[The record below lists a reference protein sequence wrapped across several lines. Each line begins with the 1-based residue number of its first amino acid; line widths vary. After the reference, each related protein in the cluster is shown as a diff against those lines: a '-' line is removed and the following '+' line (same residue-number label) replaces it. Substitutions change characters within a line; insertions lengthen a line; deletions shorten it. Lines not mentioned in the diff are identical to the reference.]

1 MVVLRCTQQL
11 LRRLRSAPATV
22 VPASTTR
29 LGDWYGTAFQVGS
42 RRYGLFIAE
51 RTRLPIVLDATE
63 LRRVAAALPK
73 RLAEVLAILGV
84 DAAAT
89 AEEQAAMGEAMF
101 AATRSRSLLGS
112 LNDFA
117 FMTRAGLVRSGPL
130 SPLDLSLDLAETPL
144 GPLQM
149 RNAGDA
155 TVGLLGRRADLASAE
170 PMELAVVRC
179 GLRTA
184 WCRRLAGGSLV
195 TLRTGR
201 FWDLVPGEVIVVRPT
216 SEWSDAGLWHVAGE
230 VLSTRVDAKALGL
243 TPLRMQD
250 LGPWDPAEQY
260 WGEEGEP
267 IEDWAR
273 PIIARGPRPSFEME
287 QVLPGFDPDEPDD
300 DPICR
305 SIELKDAGDR
315 HGARQMLMGLCEA
328 DLRCLDAH
336 AHLGNLAFDA
346 GPESAVGHYEVGVR
360 IGELS
365 LGEGFDG
372 VLPWGWID
380 NRPFLRCLYGY
391 GLCLWRLELFDEAA
405 QVFDRILWLNPS
417 DNQGARFVID
427 AVRTRH
433 PWTPDLG

>member
-11 LRRLRSAPATV
+11 LRRLRSAPAAV
-22 VPASTTR
+22 VPESTTR

-42 RRYGLFIAE
+42 RRYGLFTAE
-51 RTRLPIVLDATE
+51 RTRLPIVLSATE
-63 LRRVAAALPK
+63 LRRVAAALPE
-73 RLAEVLAILGV
+73 RLAEVLVILGV
-84 DAAAT
+84 DAAAI
-89 AEEQAAMGEAMF
+89 AGEQAAMGEAIL

-112 LNDFA
+112 LNDFG
-117 FMTRAGLVRSGPL
+117 FMARAGLVRSGPL
-130 SPLDLSLDLAETPL
+130 SPLDMSLDLAEIPL

-149 RNAGDA
+149 RNAGEA
-155 TVGLLGRRADLASAE
+155 TLGLLGPRADLASAE
-170 PMELAVVRC
+170 SLELAVIRC

-184 WCRRLAGGSLV
+184 LCRRLPGGSPV
-195 TLRTGR
+195 TLRTSR
-201 FWDLVPGEVIVVRPT
+201 FWGLVPGEVVVVRPT
-216 SEWSDAGLWHVAGE
+216 REWSNAGLWHVAGE
-230 VLSTRVDAKALGL
+230 VLSMRVDAKALGL
-243 TPLRMQD
+243 TPLRLQD

-260 WGEEGEP
+260 WGEDCEP
-267 IEDWAR
+267 IEDWAK

-305 SIELKDAGDR
+305 SVELKNVGQR
-315 HGARQMLMGLCEA
+315 QGAREILMGLCEA

-336 AHLGNLAFDA
+336 AHLGNLEFEV
-346 GPESAVGHYEVGVR
+346 GPESAVQHYEVGVR

-405 QVFDRILWLNPS
+405 KVFDRILWLNPS
-417 DNQGARFVID
+417 DNQGARFVVD
-427 AVRTRH
+427 AVRRKTA
-433 PWTPDLG
+433 WTPDPG